1 MRWGDFRSVHPKSR
15 SFAGRGTPIDR
26 YYIEAFLAGHA
37 ADIHGVTLEVASD
50 AYVRRFGGANVVK
63 SEVVSI
69 APGEGVTIVG
79 DLTQPKSLPRDHF
92 DCIVLTQTLQF
103 IYDVKAALSTLAA
116 ALKPGGVLLLT
127 VPGISQISG
136 YDERLTGD
144 FWRFTPSS
152 VQRLLEERF
161 TSESVEVCGYG
172 NVLTAIAFLHNV
184 AQEELKKS
192 ELEASDAQYPM
203 IVAARAVKEG

>member
-1 MRWGDFRSVHPKSR
+1 
-15 SFAGRGTPIDR
+15 
-26 YYIEAFLAGHA
+26 
-37 ADIHGVTLEVASD
+37 
-50 AYVRRFGGANVVK
+50 
-63 SEVVSI
+63 
-69 APGEGVTIVG
+69 VTIVG
-79 DLTQPKSLPRDHF
+79 DLTQPGTLRRNRY

-103 IYDVKAALSTLAA
+103 IYDMKAALSTLAA

-152 VQRLLEERF
+152 VQRLLEEHFSR
-161 TSESVEVCGYG
+161 ESIEVRGYG